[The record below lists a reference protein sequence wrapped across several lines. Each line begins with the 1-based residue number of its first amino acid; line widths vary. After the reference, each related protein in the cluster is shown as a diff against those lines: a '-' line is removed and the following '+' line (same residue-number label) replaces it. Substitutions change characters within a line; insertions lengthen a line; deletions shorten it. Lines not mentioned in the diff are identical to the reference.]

1 MITTTQAAE
10 YLDATLGVV
19 VPSFVLAAAV
29 EQVEST
35 EPAMIAA
42 GYSDATQTL
51 VQCMAVAIIA
61 CAGSPRRIASQGAP
75 SGASRSFTNDAKAL
89 SQLRRSLSA
98 MDTAGTTAAIVGPD
112 PAGGTLLFAT
122 C

>member
-10 YLDATLGVV
+10 YLDAVLGVV
-19 VPSFVLAAAV
+19 VPSFLLSAAV
-29 EQVEST
+29 ESVEST

-51 VQCMAVAIIA
+51 VQCMAVALVA
-61 CAGSPRRIASQGAP
+61 CTGSPRRLASQGAP
-75 SGASRSFTNDAKAL
+75 SGASRSFTNDPKAL
-89 SQLRRSLSA
+89 TQLRRSLA
-98 MDTAGTTAAIVGPD
+98 ALDTAGTTAAIVGPD
-112 PAGGTLLFAT
+112 PAGGTLLFAV